1 MAHSHRIAGVLTSFH
16 HQSRPFI
23 DKLKES
29 LIDEEQI
36 QQVLKQYWTPTERI
50 QSSAERIFTSTSTL
64 TPTPTPT
71 STSTQTRPITPPT
84 TLPSPPEEEAVE
96 SLSTEIG
103 TDVRDL
109 LRRVAVMFEMLPE
122 KVNELSS
129 LEKELKDAD
138 AVIERYQTMME
149 KFTKEVDEF
158 SRLVPLGVVPP
169 SDSFLNVLNEN
180 VNRYLMEYE
189 IPSKLKRY
197 QFLLSQIAMIRAFIE
212 LIHQRVTVTSPE
224 QDGERLPVCK
234 VCLDAKADFIMIP
247 CGHLCCEV
255 CMNRMNSENTRC
267 YFCRRNVVDITKV
280 YY

>member
-1 MAHSHRIAGVLTSFH
+1 MAHSHRIAGVLSSFH

-50 QSSAERIFTSTSTL
+50 QSSTERIFTSTT
-64 TPTPTPT
+64 TTT
-71 STSTQTRPITPPT
+71 STPAPSRPITPPT
-84 TLPSPPEEEAVE
+84 TLPSPPVEEAVE

-122 KVNELSS
+122 KVSELTS

-138 AVIERYQTMME
+138 AVIERYQSMME

-158 SRLVPLGVVPP
+158 SRLVPLEVVPP
-169 SDSFLNVLNEN
+169 SEGFIDVLNQN
-180 VNRYLMEYE
+180 VNRYLMEYD

-212 LIHQRVTVTSPE
+212 LIHQRVTVSSPE

-255 CMNRMNSENTRC
+255 CMNRLNSENTRC
-267 YFCRRNVVDITKV
+267 YFCRRNVVDINKV

>member
-1 MAHSHRIAGVLTSFH
+1 MSHSRRIAGILTSFH

-50 QSSAERIFTSTSTL
+50 QASTERIFTSTST
-64 TPTPTPT
+64 
-71 STSTQTRPITPPT
+71 STSSPTRPITPPT
-84 TLPSPPEEEAVE
+84 TPPSPPVEDAVE
-96 SLSTEIG
+96 SLSTDIG

-109 LRRVAVMFEMLPE
+109 LRQVAVMFEMLPE
-122 KVNELSS
+122 KVNELNS
-129 LEKELKDAD
+129 LEKELKDTD
-138 AVIERYQTMME
+138 AVIERYQSMLE
-149 KFTKEVDEF
+149 KFTKDVDEF
-158 SRLVPLGVVPP
+158 SRLVPLEVVPP
-169 SDSFLNVLNEN
+169 SDGFLDVLNQN
-180 VNRYLMEYE
+180 INRYLMEYD

-197 QFLLSQIAMIRAFIE
+197 QFLLSQIAMIRSFIE
-212 LIHQRVTVTSPE
+212 LIHQRVTVTSQE

-234 VCLDAKADFIMIP
+234 VCLDSKADFIMIP

-267 YFCRRNVVDITKV
+267 YFCRRNVVDIIKV

>member
-1 MAHSHRIAGVLTSFH
+1 MSHSHRIAGVLTSFH

-50 QSSAERIFTSTSTL
+50 QSSAERIFTSTST
-64 TPTPTPT
+64 PT
-71 STSTQTRPITPPT
+71 STSTATPTRPTTPPT
-84 TLPSPPEEEAVE
+84 ALPSLPEEEAVE

-109 LRRVAVMFEMLPE
+109 LRQVAVMFEMLPE
-122 KVNELSS
+122 KVSELTS

-138 AVIERYQTMME
+138 AVIERYQTMMD

-158 SRLVPLGVVPP
+158 SRLVPLKVVPS
-169 SDSFLNVLNEN
+169 SDGFLNVLNEN
-180 VNRYLMEYE
+180 VNRYLMEYD
-189 IPSKLKRY
+189 IPLKLKRY
-197 QFLLSQIAMIRAFIE
+197 QFLLSQIAMIRSFIE
-212 LIHQRVTVTSPE
+212 LIHQRVTVSSPE

-234 VCLDAKADFIMIP
+234 VCLDAKADFVMIP

-267 YFCRRNVVDITKV
+267 YFCRRNVVDIIKA